1 MITLTLTL
9 TRPQWVETVHALA
22 TKIEVVDNISDHEVL
37 DVDRWLGDLKTAYR
51 KLQEALEA
59 KGVES

>member
-1 MITLTLTL
+1 MITLTLKM
-9 TRPQWVETVHALA
+9 TRRQWVETVHALV
-22 TKIEVVDNISDHEVL
+22 TKMEIVDNISDH